1 MNHNRI
7 TSIKAGT
14 QNIKSD
20 LVVMAKLN
28 IASGVGAVAGDL
40 GLKMVKT
47 KPVPAYSIMRHNIY
61 HKEVIP
67 YS

>member
-1 MNHNRI
+1 M
-7 TSIKAGT
+7 KAGT

-28 IASGVGAVAGDL
+28 IVSGVGAVAGDL
-40 GLKMVKT
+40 GLKTAKI
-47 KPVPAYSIMRHNIY
+47 KPVPAYSSVRYKIY
-61 HKEVIP
+61 HRETIS

>member
-7 TSIKAGT
+7 TSINAGT

-40 GLKMVKT
+40 GLKTVKT
-47 KPVPAYSIMRHNIY
+47 KPVPAYSIMRHKIY

-67 YS
+67 YT